1 MSSYFNRY
9 KGDPYWRTLSY
20 PARCSTCGRPINRGE
35 SVFYYPNG
43 GQICCG
49 TGCGQAAERD
59 FVTMAEAEDFYGGR
73 RRMTKARGM
82 MGYEDYSPMVLKDVK
97 LLPCGQCRKK
107 TPHRKFA
114 GKYYCDMCGELYTQA
129 RKVKKPR
136 KTASRK
142 KTSKRGRK

>member
-1 MSSYFNRY
+1 
-9 KGDPYWRTLSY
+9 
-20 PARCSTCGRPINRGE
+20 
-35 SVFYYPNG
+35 
-43 GQICCG
+43 
-49 TGCGQAAERD
+49 
-59 FVTMAEAEDFYGGR
+59 MAEAEDFYGGR